1 MAKNFN
7 QIKLYIFDIQQ
18 IIIFKISKSTL
29 MMIFFSQIKQTK
41 SLTSGEGDICK
52 NDFSKS
58 AIVITKLNEQKRSKT
73 AYSKG
78 VKEGPGFKTTFS
90 DCLDFPLELASKTIL
105 NLVLCRSSLI
115 SVRCGKCVW
124 FNLITKIMCF
134 YLKFHNI

>member
-7 QIKLYIFDIQQ
+7 QIKLYIIDIQQ

-41 SLTSGEGDICK
+41 SLTSGEDDICK

-58 AIVITKLNEQKRSKT
+58 PIVITKLNEWKRSKT

-78 VKEGPGFKTTFS
+78 VKEGPGFKTSFN
-90 DCLDFPLELASKTIL
+90 DCLDFPLELALKTIL

-115 SVRCGKCVW
+115 SGRCGKCVW
-124 FNLITKIMCF
+124 FNLITKLMCF

>member
-7 QIKLYIFDIQQ
+7 RIKLYIFDIQQ

-29 MMIFFSQIKQTK
+29 MIFFSQIKQTK

-58 AIVITKLNEQKRSKT
+58 PIVITKLNEQKRSKT

-78 VKEGPGFKTTFS
+78 VKEGPGFKTSSS
-90 DCLDFPLELASKTIL
+90 DCLDFPLELALKAIL

-115 SVRCGKCVW
+115 SGRYGKCVW

>member
-115 SVRCGKCVW
+115 SGSCGKCV
-124 FNLITKIMCF
+124 
-134 YLKFHNI
+134 